1 MDEPN
6 SPKNILD
13 EIFSRSQPP
22 PFQERPQFDLP
33 PEEEP
38 PPPPPSGRAGAKGRS
53 GTEKLLLCLCLTLGA
68 ALLAL
73 GICVFQL
80 AGLNRRLD
88 GLQDAVEAVQSVDS
102 FTQLQADLEAQTERA
117 IQAERV
123 RDDFRE
129 TWEHTFQSLKVV
141 TVQKWQRD
149 YLFYIGQLMDNGDYP
164 MAALAAVLS
173 ADRYFDAANLENI
186 PGNPAQTEQYHT
198 YLRELADKGY
208 LELGLRRPVDSS
220 FTLPSFPEQVD
231 PEQNPDMAA
240 LGILW
245 CALDAYY
252 VGDDPDTAA
261 QYLVRYQ
268 WYALTETGDDRYPQR
283 ILDTASD
290 YTVRLYQQ
298 MIQDLTKAGWLTER
312 DGALF
317 YSEEAP
323 SSSDVLYSLPF
334 DPPGGW
340 LYGEIP
346 LS

>member
-1 MDEPN
+1 MD
-6 SPKNILD
+6 NIFD
-13 EIFSRSQPP
+13 EIFDQPQSP
-22 PFQERPQFDLP
+22 PQERPQFDLP

-38 PPPPPSGRAGAKGRS
+38 PPPPPSGGAGAKGRS
-53 GTEKLLLCLCLTLGA
+53 GTEKLLLCLCLALGA
-68 ALLAL
+68 ALLVM
-73 GICVFQL
+73 GTCVFQL

-149 YLFYIGQLMDNGDYP
+149 YLFYIGQFMDNGDYP

-186 PGNPAQTEQYHT
+186 PANQAQAEQYEAC
-198 YLRELADKGY
+198 LRELAEKGY
-208 LELGLRRPVDSS
+208 LR
-220 FTLPSFPEQVD
+220 LPITSPQEISENWD
-231 PEQNPDMAA
+231 PEKKPDMAA

-268 WYALTETGDDRYPQR
+268 WYALAETGDDRYPQR

-290 YTVRLYQQ
+290 YTVRLYQRL
-298 MIQDLTKAGWLTER
+298 IQDLTEAGWLTER